1 MRGARSE
8 LRPICN
14 ELRELLKSGLTNMR
28 LADDEMT
35 KMIGP
40 VGEVKEAM
48 DAAEELVNFLSTS
61 AFKF

>member
-1 MRGARSE
+1 
-8 LRPICN
+8 
-14 ELRELLKSGLTNMR
+14 MR